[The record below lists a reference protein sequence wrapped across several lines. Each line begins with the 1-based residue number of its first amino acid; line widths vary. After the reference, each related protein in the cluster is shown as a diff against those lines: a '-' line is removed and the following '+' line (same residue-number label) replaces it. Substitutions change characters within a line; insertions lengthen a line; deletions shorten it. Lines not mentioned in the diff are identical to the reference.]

1 MFSAL
6 VALAVFAALAYGWWQ
21 GWMIIRIMAWI
32 VFTVIC
38 ATFVGAGLLWIG
50 VEPKSP
56 TAYLVAW
63 PISLIGG
70 WFISGIPVKI
80 KRWQAKGRFHHYYYG
95 AHSRLRPQSSLAK
108 QGGER
113 QAAQQT
119 WVQLPYY
126 HSADD

>member
-21 GWMIIRIMAWI
+21 GWKIIRIMAWI

-38 ATFVGAGLLWIG
+38 ATFVGAGLLWAG

-56 TAYLVAW
+56 TAYLIAW

-70 WFISGIPVKI
+70 WFISGIPLRV
-80 KRWQAKGRFHHYYYG
+80 KRWQVAR
-95 AHSRLRPQSSLAK
+95 AQRRPRY
-108 QGGER
+108 EVYFR
-113 QAAQQT
+113 QP
-119 WVQLPYY
+119 PYY
-126 HSADD
+126 R